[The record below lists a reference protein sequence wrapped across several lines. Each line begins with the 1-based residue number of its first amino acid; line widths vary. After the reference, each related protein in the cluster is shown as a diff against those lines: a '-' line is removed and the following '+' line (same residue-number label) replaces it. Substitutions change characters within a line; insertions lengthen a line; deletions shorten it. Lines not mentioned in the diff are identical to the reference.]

1 MFYDESTIPELLPP
15 HEDGVFKTLLTRE
28 EASPVLRDIVES
40 FLRFPVKSVT
50 VRNVELPITD
60 INEKRERFD
69 VNCTV
74 DDGSQ
79 LCVEM
84 QADQMP
90 GDSISS
96 GHKKVKNRAIY
107 YLCDLHAKQH
117 GRGIA
122 YENLMRSY
130 QMTFCGYTLF
140 PDRDNFVSR
149 FSFRDENSI
158 ELSDSLGII
167 FIELTKLGEVIK
179 KPVNTMTGEEAWA
192 SFFAYASNPDYK
204 DLISKLVTERKEI
217 KMAEEMLHTIS
228 KDEIERARFRSRHMF
243 QMDLQDGLLTARGE
257 GRAEGLAE
265 GEAKGEA
272 KGRAEG
278 KAEIALKLRNAK
290 ALSNEEISQFTGLS
304 LSEVEKL

>member
-1 MFYDESTIPELLPP
+1 MFMLYDESTIPELLPP
-15 HEDGVFKTLLTRE
+15 HEDGVFKSLLTRE

-69 VNCTV
+69 VNCKV

-90 GDSISS
+90 GDSICS
-96 GHKKVKNRAIY
+96 GHRKVKSRAMY
-107 YLCDLHAKQH
+107 YLCGLHAKQP
-117 GRGIA
+117 GRGIS

-130 QMTFCGYTLF
+130 QMTFCGYTVF

-149 FSFRDENSI
+149 FSFRDENSV

-179 KPVNTMTGEEAWA
+179 KPVNTMTGEEGVQH
-192 SFFAYASNPDYK
+192 FLDKCTN
-204 DLISKLVTERKEI
+204 
-217 KMAEEMLHTIS
+217 
-228 KDEIERARFRSRHMF
+228 
-243 QMDLQDGLLTARGE
+243 
-257 GRAEGLAE
+257 
-265 GEAKGEA
+265 
-272 KGRAEG
+272 
-278 KAEIALKLRNAK
+278 IALD
-290 ALSNEEISQFTGLS
+290 FFG
-304 LSEVEKL
+304 